1 MAEITYRDA
10 IRDALREEMQRD
22 ERVFIMGEEVGVWG
36 GSYAVTQGM
45 LKEFGDRRIKDTP
58 ISEGVIVGAGI
69 GAAMA
74 GLRPIC
80 ELMTIN
86 FGLLASD
93 MLINHAAKLHYM
105 FAGQIKVPLV
115 VRAVGGGG
123 RQLAATHSQSLES
136 VFAYI
141 PGLKVVMPATPY
153 DAKGLLKAAIRDDDP
168 VLYIEHSLLYPI
180 KGEVP
185 DGDYTVPIG
194 VTDVKR
200 EGRDVTIIGYSRMV
214 HVALEA
220 AQKLEDEG
228 ISAEVLDLR
237 TLRPL
242 DTEPLIRSFMK
253 TNHAMIVEEDW
264 RSYGIGAEVACQ
276 IYEQAFGYLDAP
288 IVRCAGVEVPM
299 PYAKN
304 LEAMA
309 IPTVGDVVRAA
320 KELVQ

>member
-1 MAEITYRDA
+1 MSELSYKDA
-10 IRDALREEMQRD
+10 LKSALREEMQRD

-141 PGLKVVMPATPY
+141 PGLKVVLPSTPY
-153 DAKGLLKAAIRDDDP
+153 DAKGLLQS
-168 VLYIEHSLLYPI
+168 IERSHC
-180 KGEVP
+180 E
-185 DGDYTVPIG
+185 
-194 VTDVKR
+194 
-200 EGRDVTIIGYSRMV
+200 SR
-214 HVALEA
+214 HLS
-220 AQKLEDEG
+220 QSRRG
-228 ISAEVLDLR
+228 
-237 TLRPL
+237 
-242 DTEPLIRSFMK
+242 SFHRFRG
-253 TNHAMIVEEDW
+253 TSHRV
-264 RSYGIGAEVACQ
+264 S
-276 IYEQAFGYLDAP
+276 P
-288 IVRCAGVEVPM
+288 S
-299 PYAKN
+299 
-304 LEAMA
+304 
-309 IPTVGDVVRAA
+309 
-320 KELVQ
+320 